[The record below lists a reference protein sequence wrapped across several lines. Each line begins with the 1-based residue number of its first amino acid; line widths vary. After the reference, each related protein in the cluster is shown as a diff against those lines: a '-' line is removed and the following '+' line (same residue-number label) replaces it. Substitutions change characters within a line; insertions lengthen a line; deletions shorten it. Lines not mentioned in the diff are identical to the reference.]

1 MNIITLTG
9 RLTSAPELKQST
21 SGKSVVSVNL
31 AVDRPYAK
39 DVTDFIP
46 IVMFGQPAE
55 YIARYA
61 KKGSKIAVT
70 GKLTTRNYEDKNGNK
85 RTAFEVVADIAEICE
100 ARENTNEAKS
110 DPTNKPFM
118 PDAYKAQPKFED
130 TEVDGQ
136 LPF

>member
-9 RLTSAPELKQST
+9 RLTSAPELKQT
-21 SGKSVVSVNL
+21 NTGKSVISVNL

-46 IVMFGQPAE
+46 LVMFGQPAE
-55 YIARYA
+55 YISRYA

-85 RTAFEVVADIAEICE
+85 RTAFEVVADIAEICD
-100 ARENTNEAKS
+100 AREEKAEPS
-110 DPTNKPFM
+110 AKPFM
-118 PDAYKAQPKFED
+118 PDAYKTQPKFEE